1 MTKPSQTVTKGLWL
15 YPLAVS
21 GVAFVAFRLIDLAN
35 APTKAVTD
43 FFGVMS
49 ADDASRIMGG
59 TGEVIA
65 AILGI
70 VITVASII
78 VQLAATRYTPR
89 ITEMF
94 FRDRTNRIVIGVFVV
109 SAIYSIWVNY
119 AIRSLETPGVSF
131 VPRYGVIT
139 VLALLTLNLLMMAPY
154 FAYVFDFL
162 EPDKIVMRIRAAGV
176 DDALHRSRSESE
188 EAIDN
193 RRMKAL
199 SALEQLADIALNA
212 IQQKDKGIA
221 SYTVDSISELV
232 VAYMPHKGTI
242 DQRWFSIR
250 GRLLNDPD
258 FVSMN
263 EVALGR
269 MSNDHTWLEY
279 KALRQ
284 FLMVFREAITLMP
297 DIINRIAI
305 DTRYIGK
312 AALVANDKA
321 ALAAVIKFFNTY
333 MRRSLNARDIPAA
346 YNCLNQYRYLAEEI
360 LRHGWSDE
368 AVRVVN
374 HFKYYAQTAQMMK
387 LAFITETIAF
397 DLCTLNELAYD
408 LGADARDALLRVFL
422 EVDKETEADQ
432 QEQSLRGVRKAQVK
446 LATYYL
452 YKGETELAQL
462 IHRDMREERRDRL
475 RSIKQEML
483 GIVSNEFWEVNE
495 RGVVFEY
502 IEPDR
507 RACLH
512 QFFDWFPGL
521 DTRSAMSLIPPEPQR
536 LSPTGERM
544 TAPPQAPPNG

>member
-1 MTKPSQTVTKGLWL
+1 M
-15 YPLAVS
+15 
-21 GVAFVAFRLIDLAN
+21 
-35 APTKAVTD
+35 
-43 FFGVMS
+43 
-49 ADDASRIMGG
+49 
-59 TGEVIA
+59 
-65 AILGI
+65 
-70 VITVASII
+70 
-78 VQLAATRYTPR
+78 
-89 ITEMF
+89 
-94 FRDRTNRIVIGVFVV
+94 FVV

-119 AIRSLETPGVSF
+119 GIRSLDTPDASF

-162 EPDKIVMRIRAAGV
+162 EPDKIVMRIRVAGV
-176 DDALHRSRSESE
+176 EDALHRSQSETE
-188 EAIDN
+188 EAIDD

-221 SYTVDSISELV
+221 SYTVDSISQLV

-360 LRHGWSDE
+360 LRHGWSEE

-374 HFKYYAQTAQMMK
+374 HFKYYAQTAQSMK

-462 IHRDMREERRDRL
+462 IHRDMRDERRDRL

-521 DTRSAMSLIPPEPQR
+521 DTRSAMSLLPPEPQR

-544 TAPPQAPPNG
+544 SVPPQNPSNG

>member
-1 MTKPSQTVTKGLWL
+1 MTKPAPSVFKSLWL
-15 YPLAVS
+15 YPLAGS
-21 GVAFVAFRLIDLAN
+21 GIAFLAFRFLDLTGAQTKGVA
-35 APTKAVTD
+35 D
-43 FFGVMS
+43 FFSAMS

-109 SAIYSIWVNY
+109 SAIISLWVNY
-119 AIRSLETPGVSF
+119 AIRSLSTAEASF

-139 VLALLTLNLLMMAPY
+139 VLAALTLNLLMMAPY

-176 DDALHRSRSESE
+176 EDATNRSHSEAEDIVDD
-188 EAIDN
+188 

-232 VAYMPHKGTI
+232 VAYVPHKGKI
-242 DQRWFSIR
+242 DERWFAIR

-269 MSNDHTWLEY
+269 MSKDRTWLEY

-284 FLMVFREAITLMP
+284 FLMVFREALTLMP

-312 AALVANDKA
+312 AALQAEDKA

-368 AVRVVN
+368 ALRVAN
-374 HFKYYAQTAQMMK
+374 HFKYYAQTAQSMK

-408 LGADARDALLRVFL
+408 LKADARDALLRVFL

-452 YKGETELAQL
+452 YKNEIELAQL
-462 IHRDMREERRDRL
+462 IHRDMRDERRDRL

-483 GIVSNEFWEVNE
+483 GVVSNEFWEVNE

-521 DTRSAMSLIPPEPQR
+521 ETRSAMSLNPPEPR
-536 LSPTGERM
+536 PAAGERVSL
-544 TAPPQAPPNG
+544 PPPSLPNRS

>member
-1 MTKPSQTVTKGLWL
+1 MNKPSTSVPKSLWL
-15 YPLAVS
+15 YPLGAS
-21 GVAFVAFRLIDLAN
+21 GALFLAFRLVDISN
-35 APTKAVTD
+35 APKKVVAD

-94 FRDRTNRIVIGVFVV
+94 FRDLTNRIVIGVFVV
-109 SAIYSIWVNY
+109 SAIFSLWVNY
-119 AIRSLETPGVSF
+119 AIRSLDTPELSF

-139 VLALLTLNLLMMAPY
+139 VLAMLTLNLLMMAPY

-176 DDALHRSRSESE
+176 EEALHRSQSETE
-188 EAIDN
+188 DAVDE

-232 VAYMPHKGTI
+232 VAYVPHKNSI

-269 MSNDHTWLEY
+269 ISNDHTWLEY

-284 FLMVFREAITLMP
+284 FLMVFREALTLMP

-312 AALVANDKA
+312 AALQANDKA

-360 LRHGWSDE
+360 LRHGWSEE
-368 AVRVVN
+368 ALRVAN
-374 HFKYYAQTAQMMK
+374 HFKYYAQTAQTMK

-397 DLCTLNELAYD
+397 DLCTLNELAFD
-408 LGADARDALLRVFL
+408 IGADARDALLRVFL
-422 EVDKETEADQ
+422 EVDKETDADQ

-452 YKGETELAQL
+452 FKGETELAQL
-462 IHRDMREERRDRL
+462 IHRDMRDERRDRL

-483 GIVSNEFWEVNE
+483 GVTSNEFWEVNE

-521 DTRSAMSLIPPEPQR
+521 DTRSAMSLNPPEPQR
-536 LSPTGERM
+536 TSGERM
-544 TAPPQAPPNG
+544 TVPPMTPNR

>member
-1 MTKPSQTVTKGLWL
+1 VTKPAQSISKSLWL
-15 YPLAVS
+15 IPLAVS
-21 GVAFVAFRLIDLAN
+21 GVAFAAFRLIDLAG
-35 APTKAVTD
+35 APQKAVTD
-43 FFGVMS
+43 FFGVIS

-94 FRDRTNRIVIGVFVV
+94 FRDRTNRAVISVFII
-109 SAIYSIWVNY
+109 SAIFSLWVNY
-119 AIRSLETPGVSF
+119 AIRSLDTPDVSF

-176 DDALHRSRSESE
+176 DDALHKSQSETE
-188 EAIDN
+188 DAVDD

-232 VAYMPHKGTI
+232 VAYMPHKRSI

-269 MSNDHTWLEY
+269 ISNDHTWLEY

-312 AALVANDKA
+312 AALQANDKA
-321 ALAAVIKFFNTY
+321 SLAVVIKFFNTY

-368 AVRVVN
+368 ALRVAN
-374 HFKYYAQTAQMMK
+374 HFKYYAQTAQTMK

-397 DLCTLNELAYD
+397 DLCTINELAYD
-408 LGADARDALLRVFL
+408 LGADARDALLRIFL

-452 YKGETELAQL
+452 FKNETELAQL
-462 IHRDMREERRDRL
+462 IHRDMRDERRDRL

-483 GIVSNEFWEVNE
+483 GVTSNEFWEVNE

-521 DTRSAMSLIPPEPQR
+521 ETRSAMSLNPPEPK
-536 LSPTGERM
+536 PTTGERM
-544 TAPPQAPPNG
+544 TVPPASLPNR

>member
-1 MTKPSQTVTKGLWL
+1 VTKPVQSISKSLWL
-15 YPLAVS
+15 IPLALS
-21 GVAFVAFRLIDLAN
+21 GVAFAAFRLIDLAG
-35 APTKAVTD
+35 APKKAVTD
-43 FFGVMS
+43 FFGAIS

-94 FRDRTNRIVIGVFVV
+94 FRDRTNRAVISVFII
-109 SAIYSIWVNY
+109 SAIFSLWVNY
-119 AIRSLETPGVSF
+119 AIRSLDTPDASF
-131 VPRYGVIT
+131 VPRYGVIM

-176 DDALHRSRSESE
+176 DDALHKSQSETE
-188 EAIDN
+188 EAIDD

-232 VAYMPHKGTI
+232 VAYVPHKGSI

-269 MSNDHTWLEY
+269 ISNDHTWLEY

-305 DTRYIGK
+305 DSRYIGK
-312 AALVANDKA
+312 AALQANDKA
-321 ALAAVIKFFNTY
+321 SLAVVIKFFNTY

-368 AVRVVN
+368 ALRVAN
-374 HFKYYAQTAQMMK
+374 HFKYYAQTAQTMK

-408 LGADARDALLRVFL
+408 LGADARDALLRIFL

-462 IHRDMREERRDRL
+462 IHRDMRDERRDRL

-483 GIVSNEFWEVNE
+483 GVTSNEFWEVNE

-521 DTRSAMSLIPPEPQR
+521 ETRSAMSLNPPEPK
-536 LSPTGERM
+536 PTPGDRM
-544 TAPPQAPPNG
+544 TVPPASLPNR

>member
-1 MTKPSQTVTKGLWL
+1 VTKSSSSISKSLWL
-15 YPLAVS
+15 YPLAIS
-21 GVAFVAFRLIDLAN
+21 GLMFLVLRIIDLLS
-35 APTKAVTD
+35 APQRAVTD
-43 FFGVMS
+43 FFGIMS
-49 ADDASRIMGG
+49 AEDASRIMGG

-94 FRDRTNRIVIGVFVV
+94 FRDFTNRSVIAVFVV
-109 SAIYSIWVNY
+109 SAIFSLWVNY
-119 AIRSLETPGVSF
+119 AIRSLDSAELSF
-131 VPRYGVIT
+131 VPRYGVIA
-139 VLALLTLNLLMMAPY
+139 VLAMLTLNLLMMAPY

-176 DDALHRSRSESE
+176 EDALHRSRGETE
-188 EAIDN
+188 EAVDD

-232 VAYMPHKGTI
+232 VAYIPHKGSI

-269 MSNDHTWLEY
+269 ISNDHTWLEY

-284 FLMVFREAITLMP
+284 FLMVFREALTLMP

-360 LRHGWSDE
+360 LRQGWSDE
-368 AVRVVN
+368 ALRVAN
-374 HFKYYAQTAQMMK
+374 HFKYYAQTAQTMK
-387 LAFITETIAF
+387 LAFITETVAF

-422 EVDKETEADQ
+422 EVDKETDADQ

-452 YKGETELAQL
+452 YKGETDLAQL
-462 IHRDMREERRDRL
+462 IHRDMRDERRDRL
-475 RSIKQEML
+475 RSIKHEML
-483 GIVSNEFWEVNE
+483 GVTSNEFWEINE

-502 IEPDR
+502 IDPDR

-521 DTRSAMSLIPPEPQR
+521 DARNATSNNGNEPGAV
-536 LSPTGERM
+536 GERM
-544 TAPPQAPPNG
+544 TLPPPSMPNR

>member
-1 MTKPSQTVTKGLWL
+1 MG
-15 YPLAVS
+15 
-21 GVAFVAFRLIDLAN
+21 
-35 APTKAVTD
+35 APTQAVTD

-49 ADDASRIMGG
+49 AEDASRIMGG

-94 FRDRTNRIVIGVFVV
+94 FRDFTNRAVIGFFVI
-109 SAIYSIWVNY
+109 SAIFSLWVNY
-119 AIRSLETPGVSF
+119 GIRSLDTADASF
-131 VPRYGVIT
+131 VPRYGVIA
-139 VLALLTLNLLMMAPY
+139 VLAMLTLNLLMMAPY
-154 FAYVFDFL
+154 FAFVFDFL

-176 DDALHRSRSESE
+176 EDALHRSRGETE
-188 EAIDN
+188 EAIDD

-232 VAYMPHKGTI
+232 VAYMPHKGSI

-269 MSNDHTWLEY
+269 ISNDHTWLEY

-284 FLMVFREAITLMP
+284 FLMVFREALTLMP

-321 ALAAVIKFFNTY
+321 ALAGVIKFFNTY

-360 LRHGWSDE
+360 LRQGWSEE
-368 AVRVVN
+368 ALRVAN
-374 HFKYYAQTAQMMK
+374 HFKYYAQTAQTMK
-387 LAFITETIAF
+387 LAFITETVAF

-408 LGADARDALLRVFL
+408 LGANARDALLRVFL
-422 EVDKETEADQ
+422 EVDKETDADQ

-452 YKGETELAQL
+452 FKGETELAQL
-462 IHRDMREERRDRL
+462 IHRDMRDERRDRL

-483 GIVSNEFWEVNE
+483 GVTSNEFWEINE

-507 RACLH
+507 RACLN

-521 DTRSAMSLIPPEPQR
+521 DTRTAMSLNPNESR
-536 LSPTGERM
+536 DAAGERM
-544 TAPPQAPPNG
+544 SLPPPSMPNR

>member
-1 MTKPSQTVTKGLWL
+1 MTKPSPTVSKGLWL

-21 GVAFVAFRLIDLAN
+21 GAAFVASRVLDLSS
-35 APTKAVTD
+35 APTNVVSD
-43 FFGVMS
+43 LFGRMS
-49 ADDASRIMGG
+49 ANDADRIMGG
-59 TGEVIA
+59 TGEIIA

-94 FRDRTNRIVIGVFVV
+94 FRDRTNRAVIGFFVV
-109 SAIYSIWVNY
+109 SAIFSLWVNY
-119 AIRSLETPGVSF
+119 AIRSVESPQTSF
-131 VPRYGVIT
+131 VPTYGVIGA
-139 VLALLTLNLLMMAPY
+139 LALLTLSLLMMAPY
-154 FAYVFDFL
+154 FNYVFDFL

-176 DDALHRSRSESE
+176 EDALGRASNETE
-188 EAIDN
+188 NDIDA
-193 RRMKAL
+193 RRMNAL

-242 DQRWFSIR
+242 DARWFSIR
-250 GRLLNDPD
+250 GRLLQDPD

-269 MSNDHTWLEY
+269 ISNDHTWLEY

-284 FLMVFREAITLMP
+284 FLMVFREALTLMP
-297 DIINRIAI
+297 DIVNRIAI

-312 AALVANDKA
+312 AALQANDKA

-360 LRHGWSDE
+360 LKRGWSDE
-368 AVRVVN
+368 ALRVAN
-374 HFKYYAQTAQMMK
+374 HFKYYAQTAQSMK

-408 LGADARDALLRVFL
+408 LGADARDALLRIFL

-452 YKGETELAQL
+452 FKGDVGLAQL

-475 RSIKQEML
+475 RSIKAEML
-483 GIVSNEFWEVNE
+483 GIVSNEFWEVND

-521 DTRSAMSLIPPEPQR
+521 DVRSAMSMNPEPPR
-536 LSPTGERM
+536 PAPERV
-544 TAPPQAPPNG
+544 TLPPPSLPNR

>member
-1 MTKPSQTVTKGLWL
+1 MNKPSTSVPKSLWL
-15 YPLAVS
+15 YPLGAS
-21 GVAFVAFRLIDLAN
+21 GALFLAFRLVDISN
-35 APTKAVTD
+35 APKKVVAD

-94 FRDRTNRIVIGVFVV
+94 FRDLTNRIVIGVFVV
-109 SAIYSIWVNY
+109 SAIFSLWVNY
-119 AIRSLETPGVSF
+119 AIRSLDTPELSF

-139 VLALLTLNLLMMAPY
+139 VLAMLTLNLLMMAPY

-176 DDALHRSRSESE
+176 EEALHRSQSETE
-188 EAIDN
+188 DAVDD

-232 VAYMPHKGTI
+232 VAYVPHKNSI

-269 MSNDHTWLEY
+269 ISNDHTWLEY

-284 FLMVFREAITLMP
+284 FLMVFREALTLMP

-312 AALVANDKA
+312 AALQANDKA

-360 LRHGWSDE
+360 LRHGWSEE
-368 AVRVVN
+368 ALRVAN
-374 HFKYYAQTAQMMK
+374 HFKYYAQTAQTMK

-397 DLCTLNELAYD
+397 DLCTLNELAFD
-408 LGADARDALLRVFL
+408 IGADARDALLRVFL
-422 EVDKETEADQ
+422 EVDKETDADQ

-452 YKGETELAQL
+452 FKGETELAQL
-462 IHRDMREERRDRL
+462 IHRDMRDERRDRL

-483 GIVSNEFWEVNE
+483 GVTSNEFWEVNE

-521 DTRSAMSLIPPEPQR
+521 DTRSAMSLNPPEPQR
-536 LSPTGERM
+536 TSGERM
-544 TAPPQAPPNG
+544 TVPPMTPNR